1 MAEEHLLIKNSECS
15 RYSQNKLVLVKTAAL
30 LGLSIVL
37 DATTDLDIEC
47 CLARLQSQKISSMRI
62 HVGLEIE

>member
-15 RYSQNKLVLVKTAAL
+15 RHSQNKLVLVKTAAL
-30 LGLSIVL
+30 MGLSIVL

-47 CLARLQSQKISSMRI
+47 CLAALAKPEDFLNEDPCWT
-62 HVGLEIE
+62 GN